1 MCALEDHWHSW
12 VYVPA
17 ELAGLGRDH
26 TETLYDLGGQG
37 RVLGPKAS
45 HDKWRTILKRDMKGL
60 FRTIRIAPPL
70 IVTVAQYK
78 TTAGAKPVAKHRLL
92 AQRLGSRIDRFWHLE
107 IFCPRRHESPGQ
119 RCKAWTGIGSAY
131 HRGLL

>member
-1 MCALEDHWHSW
+1 MCTFEDHWHSW

-26 TETLYDLGGQG
+26 TETLYDLGSQG
-37 RVLGPKAS
+37 RVLGPKAG
-45 HDKWRTILKRDMKGL
+45 HDKRCTILKRDMKGL
-60 FRTIRIAPPL
+60 FGTIRIAPPL

-78 TTAGAKPVAKHRLL
+78 TTAGAKRITEHLL
-92 AQRLGSRIDRFWHLE
+92 LHKRLGSRIDGSRHLG
-107 IFCPRRHESPGQ
+107 IFYPRGHKSPGQ
-119 RCKAWTGIGSAY
+119 WCKARTGIGSAY